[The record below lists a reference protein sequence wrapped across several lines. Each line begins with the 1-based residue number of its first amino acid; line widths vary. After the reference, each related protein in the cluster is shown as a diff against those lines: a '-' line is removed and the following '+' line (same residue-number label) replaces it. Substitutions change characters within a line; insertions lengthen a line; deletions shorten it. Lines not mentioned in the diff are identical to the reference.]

1 MKTLILFVVSVLM
14 LSGVA
19 LGPAVVSGEPTKAV
33 TPDTADPKKDA
44 DTCPVM
50 MQGSGTT
57 EEGRKGM
64 QELMQSPKGAQ
75 AMTNM
80 MEMARRMGDG
90 DPMLGMTK
98 MMEMMGGQGGMGG
111 MMDSQAGPK
120 GHQPK

>member
-19 LGPAVVSGEPTKAV
+19 LGPAVVAGEPTKAV

-57 EEGRKGM
+57 EEGRKAM
-64 QELMQSPKGAQ
+64 QEFMQSPK
-75 AMTNM
+75 
-80 MEMARRMGDG
+80 ARRR
-90 DPMLGMTK
+90 
-98 MMEMMGGQGGMGG
+98 
-111 MMDSQAGPK
+111 
-120 GHQPK
+120 